1 MFFIGDSSSHLFKAN
16 NNKETLQDIQTESV
30 TVDKPGIN
38 DHETSES
45 SSTQQELSNSDGN
58 PVHVE
63 TQDVGPMEHST
74 NASTQHLHPPMSDKA
89 QKLANESQMLL
100 SGVQT
105 IPEQLPLIL
114 TEGDAEEHES
124 LTIIAGNEQLQVSI
138 IVKLF

>member
-1 MFFIGDSSSHLFKAN
+1 MFFIGDSSSPLFKAN

-45 SSTQQELSNSDGN
+45 SSTQQELSDSHGN

-63 TQDVGPMEHST
+63 TQDVA

-89 QKLANESQMLL
+89 QKLTNESQMLL

-124 LTIIAGNEQLQVSI
+124 LTIIAGNEQLQVSLTA
-138 IVKLF
+138 KLF